1 MPGLEKLDK
10 KDLLEMFHWL
20 KLVRAF
26 EERVSRLYRQGKIL
40 GGVYSGIGQ
49 EAVIVG
55 ACYPLKEGDAIFPLH
70 RDLGAFLIRGVEP
83 KVLMAQLMGKATGLS
98 KGKDSYLHASSP
110 EHGVFGSTSMLG
122 SSMPVAAGAA
132 LAFKL
137 QGRDNVA
144 VSFFGEGA
152 SNRGDFH
159 EGLNMAGVWK
169 LPVIYVCENNQYAYS
184 TPMESQMAI
193 TDVADRAASY
203 GFPGVVVSGND
214 LNAVYRAV
222 RKAIDQARVGE
233 GPTLIECK
241 TYRYHG
247 HSEHDKATYRE
258 EMELAEWKVKDP
270 LVRFQSFLEELGILT
285 EDWLGQTEKKI
296 STALDE
302 AVTFAEDSPYPEGH
316 EALEDV
322 FTPTDEEGER

>member
-10 KDLLEMFHWL
+10 KDLLQMFYWL
-20 KLVRAF
+20 KLIRAF
-26 EERVSRLYRQGKIL
+26 EERVSKLYRQGKLL

-49 EAVIVG
+49 EALLVG
-55 ACYPLKEGDAIFPLH
+55 SCYPLRQGDVVFPLH
-70 RDLGAFLIRGVEP
+70 RDMGAFLIRGVEP
-83 KVLMAQLMGKATGLS
+83 KTLMAQLMGKAAGLS
-98 KGKDSYLHASSP
+98 KGKDSYLHGSSP
-110 EHGVFGSTSMLG
+110 DDGVYGSTSMLG
-122 SSMPVAAGAA
+122 SSLPVAAGAA

-144 VSFFGEGA
+144 LSFFGEGA

-159 EGLNMAGVWK
+159 EGLNMAGLWK
-169 LPVIYVCENNQYAYS
+169 LPVIYICENNRYAYS

-193 TDVADRAASY
+193 DDVADRASSY

-222 RKAIDQARVGE
+222 RKAIERAHSGD

-247 HSEHDKATYRE
+247 HSEHDKATYRA

-270 LVRFQSFLEELGILT
+270 LVRFQSFLKELDILT
-285 EDWLGQTEKKI
+285 DDWVEQTDKKVAA
-296 STALDE
+296 SVDE
-302 AVTFAEDSPYPEGH
+302 AVKFAEESPYPEGP

-322 FTPTDEEGER
+322 FTPKSEEG

>member
-10 KDLLEMFHWL
+10 KDLLEMFFWL
-20 KLVRAF
+20 KLIRAF
-26 EERVSRLYRQGKIL
+26 EEKVSRLYRQGKIL

-55 ACYPLKEGDAIFPLH
+55 ACYPLKQGDAVFPLH
-70 RDLGAFLIRGVEP
+70 RDMGAFLIRGVEP
-83 KVLMAQLMGKATGLS
+83 KAIMAQLMGKSTGLS

-110 EHGVFGSTSMLG
+110 AHGVYGSTSMLG
-122 SSMPVAAGAA
+122 ASLPVAAGAA

-137 QGRDNVA
+137 QGLDNVA
-144 VSFFGEGA
+144 VAFFGEGA
-152 SNRGDFH
+152 SNRGEFH
-159 EGLNMAGVWK
+159 EGLNMAGLWK
-169 LPVIYVCENNQYAYS
+169 LPVIYICENNRYAYS

-193 TDVADRAASY
+193 DDVADRAASY

-214 LNAVYRAV
+214 LNAVYRATV
-222 RKAIDQARVGE
+222 KAIERAKAGE

-258 EMELAEWKVKDP
+258 DMELAEWKVKDP
-270 LVRFQSFLEELGILT
+270 LIRFQSFLEELGLLT
-285 EDWLGQTEKKI
+285 DEWIAQTDSKI
-296 STALDE
+296 AASIDE
-302 AVTFAEDSPYPEGH
+302 AVTFAEQSPYPEGS

-322 FTPTDEEGER
+322 FTPEGEESER

>member
-10 KDLLEMFHWL
+10 QDLLEMFYWL
-20 KLVRAF
+20 KLIRAF
-26 EERVSRLYRQGKIL
+26 EEQVSKLYRRGKIL

-49 EAVIVG
+49 EATIVG
-55 ACYPLKEGDAIFPLH
+55 ACYPLKEGDAVFPLH
-70 RDLGAFLIRGVEP
+70 RDMGAFLMRGVEP

-110 EHGVFGSTSMLG
+110 AHGVYGSTSMLG
-122 SSMPVAAGAA
+122 SSLPVAAGAA

-137 QGRDNVA
+137 QAKDNVA

-184 TPMESQMAI
+184 TPMEAQMAI
-193 TDVADRAASY
+193 DDVADRASSY

-214 LNAVYRAV
+214 LNAVYRA
-222 RKAIDQARVGE
+222 ALQAAERARSGQ

-247 HSEHDKATYRE
+247 HSEHDKATYRA

-285 EDWLGQTEKKI
+285 EDWLDKTHKKI
-296 STALDE
+296 SGAVEE
-302 AVTFAEDSPYPEGH
+302 AVAFAEESPYPEGP

-322 FTPTDEEGER
+322 LTPEGGEASS